1 MRAVFMGTPAFAV
14 PSLAAMAG
22 AGHSVEL
29 VITQPDR
36 PAGRK
41 QKLMPPPVK
50 IKALELGLAVFQ
62 PRRIKSADSFERLA
76 AIAPDV
82 IVVVGYGQIIPQR
95 ILDLPPRGCI
105 NVHTS
110 LLPKYRGA
118 APVNWA
124 VANGETRSGVTT
136 MRLIFKLDAGDM
148 LLQHATPIGPTE
160 TAQDLL
166 ARLAPIGAG
175 LLVETLAG
183 LEAGLITP
191 RPQAEQEA
199 TYAPILKRADGEID
213 WNLPASRIY
222 NRLRG
227 FTPWPGIYTYFRGR
241 RLEIHRARPLDQAA
255 PPPGAVATTGGQLAV
270 GCGEASMLA
279 LDDLQPEGKKRMAA
293 ADFVRGYRPQEG
305 EVLGENTQ

>member
-14 PSLAAMAG
+14 PTLAAMTG

-41 QKLMPPPVK
+41 QTLTPPPVK
-50 IKALELGLAVFQ
+50 IKALELGLEVFQ

-82 IVVVGYGQIIPQR
+82 IVVVGYGQIIPQP
-95 ILDLPPRGCI
+95 ILDLPPLGCI
-105 NVHTS
+105 NVHAS

-118 APVNWA
+118 APINWA
-124 VANGETRSGVTT
+124 VANGETRGGVTT

-148 LLQHATPIGPTE
+148 LLQCATPIGPAE
-160 TAQDLL
+160 TAQELL
-166 ARLAPIGAG
+166 DRLAPIGAG

-183 LEAGLITP
+183 LEAGSITP
-191 RPQAEQEA
+191 RPQAEEEA

-241 RLEIHRARPLDQAA
+241 RLEIHRARPLDQAG
-255 PPPGAVATTGGQLAV
+255 PPPGAVATTGGQLGV

-305 EVLGENTQ
+305 EVLGENKK